1 MREEAFPSRFP
12 LAAVAVPVPAKL
24 SGARYLTQG
33 AAQMGNRLLQTIKGG
48 AFTLSPAVFT
58 FPLLFFPRL
67 KGGGEIQFKLEIPG
81 FAVLQQLKFLE

>member
-67 KGGGEIQFKLEIPG
+67 KRREGGGGKYNLSLRSQAL
-81 FAVLQQLKFLE
+81 LCCSS

>member
-12 LAAVAVPVPAKL
+12 LAAVAVPAKL

-67 KGGGEIQFKLEIPG
+67 KGVCGEKYNLSLRSQAL
-81 FAVLQQLKFLE
+81 LCCSS